1 MKMKTLI
8 YFKLTS
14 LNTLKQKYKTEIIY
28 HNQSKLSNLNWIFVY
43 VLKFA
48 FESIKFPSCKR
59 SSCVRGKARN
69 CCRTRHYGSYEDVII
84 LVQWHHNDP
93 CIRIVVSVII
103 VCFSECAAHHVIID
117 IYRMQFCHDR
127 HYRWSMSARRHL
139 RQVLKTSHCVCC
151 NPRQYWS
158 WWHQRLEY
166 GECSAD
172 FQMQTCR
179 RRKLLECSLTV
190 YYY

>member
-1 MKMKTLI
+1 MKTLI

-59 SSCVRGKARN
+59 SSCVPGKARN

-93 CIRIVVSVII
+93 CIRIVVSVIM

-117 IYRMQFCHDR
+117 LY
-127 HYRWSMSARRHL
+127 
-139 RQVLKTSHCVCC
+139 T
-151 NPRQYWS
+151 
-158 WWHQRLEY
+158 
-166 GECSAD
+166 ECSFAMIATID
-172 FQMQTCR
+172 GPCQHVDTCDR
-179 RRKLLECSLTV
+179 CWKHPTV
-190 YYY
+190 FVVTPANIGLDDIKD